1 MRKIRVRETG
11 FKSVPVEKDPKSGG
25 APITTRVISELT
37 SRATVESRVIIAVLE
52 FFCVMQ
58 VSSSTP
64 GMALATK
71 SNLVEDIIPD
81 VLLCA
86 IIFENCYK
94 AILKSF

>member
-1 MRKIRVRETG
+1 MHSGPSNLENENAGGGIAMREKLRER
-11 FKSVPVEKDPKSGG
+11 PKS
-25 APITTRVISELT
+25 AVK
-37 SRATVESRVIIAVLE
+37 AVLE
-52 FFCVMQ
+52 FLCIMQ

-94 AILKSF
+94 VLNLDFQLNRSKVHL